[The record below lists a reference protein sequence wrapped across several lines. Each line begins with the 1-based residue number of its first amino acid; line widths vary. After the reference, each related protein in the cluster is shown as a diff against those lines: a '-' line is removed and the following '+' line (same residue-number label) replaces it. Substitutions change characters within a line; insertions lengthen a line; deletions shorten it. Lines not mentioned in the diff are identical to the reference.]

1 MSVAEILNGVAL
13 YAFVIIGIL
22 TVFVLATIFFIK
34 SWRRAVE
41 LNIPKDKLKQII
53 KSSIIFT
60 IVPSLAIVIA
70 LFSLASVLGI
80 PLSWF
85 RLSVVGSLAYE
96 LLAAEMTVS
105 AVGYESLSQFIGTD
119 DISLIPTVLYV
130 MGFSII
136 GGIVFMIF
144 FGKKVQTSMIDYQQ
158 KNKEWGTLAMSYFML
173 CIGIVFLPIE
183 ATKSLP
189 HLLTLITSGLVCYIH
204 LFIIKKFN
212 VKWLG
217 DFVLANS
224 LILAMVSAVFWDKL
238 F

>member
-1 MSVAEILNGVAL
+1 
-13 YAFVIIGIL
+13 
-22 TVFVLATIFFIK
+22 
-34 SWRRAVE
+34 
-41 LNIPKDKLKQII
+41 NIPKDKLKQII

-70 LFSLASVLGI
+70 LFSLASVLGV

-136 GGIVFMIF
+136 RSEEH
-144 FGKKVQTSMIDYQQ
+144 TSELQ
-158 KNKEWGTLAMSYFML
+158 S
-173 CIGIVFLPIE
+173 
-183 ATKSLP
+183 
-189 HLLTLITSGLVCYIH
+189 
-204 LFIIKKFN
+204 
-212 VKWLG
+212 
-217 DFVLANS
+217 
-224 LILAMVSAVFWDKL
+224 
-238 F
+238 